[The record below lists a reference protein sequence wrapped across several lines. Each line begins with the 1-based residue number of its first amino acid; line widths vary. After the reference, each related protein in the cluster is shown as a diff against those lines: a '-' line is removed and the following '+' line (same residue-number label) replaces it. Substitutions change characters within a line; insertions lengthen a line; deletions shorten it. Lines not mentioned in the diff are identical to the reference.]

1 MVPFK
6 RMGRALS
13 VRLKTS
19 LASLLFSHV
28 YFCPYCH
35 YQYLM
40 LVNLFQDF
48 VLFINFLQGAKY
60 TFQGYIYIY
69 IYIYN
74 IHKF

>member
-6 RMGRALS
+6 RMGMALS

-19 LASLLFSHV
+19 LASLLLSHI
-28 YFCPYCH
+28 YFYPYCH

-48 VLFINFLQGAKY
+48 VLFINLLQGAKD
-60 TFQGYIYIY
+60 TFQGNV
-69 IYIYN
+69 YN

>member
-6 RMGRALS
+6 RIGRALS

-19 LASLLFSHV
+19 LASLLFFNI

-40 LVNLFQDF
+40 LVNLFQDS
-48 VLFINFLQGAKY
+48 VLFINLLQGAKDTFHGNIYKTY
-60 TFQGYIYIY
+60 TNSDYW
-69 IYIYN
+69 N
-74 IHKF
+74 

>member
-19 LASLLFSHV
+19 LASLLFDHI

-35 YQYLM
+35 CQYLM
-40 LVNLFQDF
+40 LVNLFQDV
-48 VLFINFLQGAKY
+48 VLFINLLQGAKD
-60 TFQGYIYIY
+60 TFHGN
-69 IYIYN
+69 IYN